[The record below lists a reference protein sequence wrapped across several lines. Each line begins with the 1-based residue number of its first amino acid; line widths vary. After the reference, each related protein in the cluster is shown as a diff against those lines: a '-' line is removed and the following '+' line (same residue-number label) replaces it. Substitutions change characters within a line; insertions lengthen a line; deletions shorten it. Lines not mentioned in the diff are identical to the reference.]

1 MQVQVPFLTSGGQVA
16 DRTVDA
22 GRFRRRGKRVLL
34 KEFVIMAEARQRVGT
49 HKNLSRAEV
58 NGTTKKMYRQKG
70 TGSAR
75 HGSEK
80 VPQLRGGGVAFAKR
94 PRDYGYTM
102 PRKARR
108 AALEAALRAKLE
120 DNEVRVIESFGIEQP
135 RTKDFVAL
143 LARLG
148 VDDSFL
154 VVPAAHHDAL
164 WRSCRNVPRSSYRVV
179 SDLNAYEVLKARY
192 LLLEEGALHALE
204 ERFGDE

>member
-1 MQVQVPFLTSGGQVA
+1 
-16 DRTVDA
+16 
-22 GRFRRRGKRVLL
+22 
-34 KEFVIMAEARQRVGT
+34 VIMAEARQRVGT